1 MKGQPSP
8 IYRRILAQ
16 VDACPTRG
24 ATKLGAIDGRAGS
37 GKSYLADQLMFIDR
51 SLKLLPVD
59 HFPCH
64 GEEYPFHP
72 TGVQTRISQAR
83 LLRSEIDSE
92 A

>member
-1 MKGQPSP
+1 MS
-8 IYRRILAQ
+8 
-16 VDACPTRG
+16 
-24 ATKLGAIDGRAGS
+24 IDC
-37 GKSYLADQLMFIDR
+37 

-83 LLRSEIDSE
+83 LLMALLPLTENLYVLTSEFWS
-92 A
+92 